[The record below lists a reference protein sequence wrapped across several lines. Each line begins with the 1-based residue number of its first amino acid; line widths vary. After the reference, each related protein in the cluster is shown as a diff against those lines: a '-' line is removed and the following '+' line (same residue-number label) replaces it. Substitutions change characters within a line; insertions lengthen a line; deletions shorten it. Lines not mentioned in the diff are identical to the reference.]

1 MNIHYD
7 PKEDVMY
14 IRLSE
19 MPYAESEE
27 VRDGVIF
34 DKDES
39 GAIAGIE
46 LLNVSQQIPQLNTK
60 DFNYEIAGVK
70 KWLSFWA
77 PSVKL
82 RGSHAPL
89 RSRNPRQKRIIMAF
103 LAIYVD
109 FYID

>member
-7 PKEDVMY
+7 PKEDAMY

-34 DKDES
+34 DKDAS

-46 LLNVSQQIPQLNTK
+46 FLNVSQQIPKANLEE
-60 DFNYEIAGVK
+60 FNYEVSDSK
-70 KWLSFWA
+70 S
-77 PSVKL
+77 
-82 RGSHAPL
+82 
-89 RSRNPRQKRIIMAF
+89 
-103 LAIYVD
+103 
-109 FYID
+109 

>member
-1 MNIHYD
+1 MIIRFS
-7 PKEDVMY
+7 KEEDAMY

-60 DFNYEIAGVK
+60 DFNYEISGAK
-70 KWLSFWA
+70 K
-77 PSVKL
+77 
-82 RGSHAPL
+82 
-89 RSRNPRQKRIIMAF
+89 
-103 LAIYVD
+103 
-109 FYID
+109 